1 MKREIQQPT
10 HEQACA
16 VLRFAKSNGLAWKRA
31 LAEHWMN
38 ECSAHRLTDADRA
51 LLRQA
56 RNQCGPLWLEQ
67 ISLPELTATCV
78 LPNMKVCAILAKT
91 HYGLTPDELGI
102 DDRKLLDGVLHG
114 GESLL
119 ELVNYPAEKYNLS
132 RIDKTEGWGIPS
144 KDPLD
149 EDDLAAA
156 IAQLNELAQV
166 QP

>member
-1 MKREIQQPT
+1 MKREIQPPT

-51 LLRQA
+51 LLRQV

-67 ISLPELTATCV
+67 VRVPELTATCV

-91 HYGLTPDELGI
+91 HYGVTPADLGI
-102 DDRKLLDGVLHG
+102 EDRELTACILE

-119 ELVNYPAEKYNLS
+119 EVINRPAQKYELVRL
-132 RIDKTEGWGIPS
+132 DKSHWGVPS
-144 KDPLD
+144 TDPLND
-149 EDDLAAA
+149 EDLAAA
-156 IAQLNELAQV
+156 IAQVNA
-166 QP
+166 

>member
-1 MKREIQQPT
+1 MQ
-10 HEQACA
+10 
-16 VLRFAKSNGLAWKRA
+16 VA
-31 LAEHWMN
+31 LCVAPV
-38 ECSAHRLTDADRA
+38 ARLFRV
-51 LLRQA
+51 RGV
-56 RNQCGPLWLEQ
+56 R
-67 ISLPELTATCV
+67 V
-78 LPNMKVCAILAKT
+78 
-91 HYGLTPDELGI
+91 
-102 DDRKLLDGVLHG
+102 LDGVLHG